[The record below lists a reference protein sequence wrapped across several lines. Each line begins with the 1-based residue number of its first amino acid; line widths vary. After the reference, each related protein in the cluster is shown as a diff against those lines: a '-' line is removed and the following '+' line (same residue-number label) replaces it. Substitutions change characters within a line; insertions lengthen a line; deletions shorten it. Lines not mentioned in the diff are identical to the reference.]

1 MTETDCITASTAAR
15 AELALHIERFEQLVS
30 EHSERLRR
38 IELLLDEIAA
48 DDEPAMHELPAVPNS
63 HV

>member
-1 MTETDCITASTAAR
+1 MTESDCITASTAAR
-15 AELALHIERFEQLVS
+15 AELALHVERFEQLVS
-30 EHSERLRR
+30 EHSDRLKR

-48 DDEPAMHELPAVPNS
+48 DDKPAQHELPAVPSS

>member
-15 AELALHIERFEQLVS
+15 AELAWQVERFEQLVG
-30 EHSERLRR
+30 EHSDRLRR

-48 DDEPAMHELPAVPNS
+48 EDKAAATHCHSSLRS
-63 HV
+63 G

>member
-15 AELALHIERFEQLVS
+15 AELGQHVERFEQLVS

-48 DDEPAMHELPAVPNS
+48 EDKLAEAPAVP
-63 HV
+63 